1 MDALVTRSLITVA
14 YVYHVKIEDK
24 GVQSLR
30 GRVLL
35 VRKVASVCSCLRDMG
50 VHCNSVD
57 E

>member
-1 MDALVTRSLITVA
+1 MDALVTRCLITAA

-24 GVQSLR
+24 GVQSLQ

-35 VRKVASVCSCLRDMG
+35 VRKVASVCGSLRDMG